1 MELPEHTWM
10 VKPRLQ
16 IDRKCFRVTV
26 SSFHIYKFEFS
37 VGTGGW
43 EVLRKVYGS
52 VVTPDGS
59 I

>member
-37 VGTGGW
+37 VGTGG
-43 EVLRKVYGS
+43 
-52 VVTPDGS
+52 
-59 I
+59 